1 MRTWC
6 VGGRAAPPR
15 GGGSL
20 AVCLLRPQVRRRRG
34 TQSCSPWHRLL
45 LGARGELL
53 SKTLHTGIPRYR
65 RCRAANRRY
74 CDVLWDGVP
83 IVAPIARSGQSGDL
97 LCCGAGEAD
106 AKSYRKVAA
115 KWCPLGYVPTTDII
129 SALLGFKTLH
139 FPFSLSLSPH
149 SAHPLITPI

>member
-53 SKTLHTGIPRYR
+53 RKDVPERGRWREAAREHMGLIVGREGKGKQGKKTGNIT
-65 RCRAANRRY
+65 
-74 CDVLWDGVP
+74 
-83 IVAPIARSGQSGDL
+83 SG
-97 LCCGAGEAD
+97 
-106 AKSYRKVAA
+106 
-115 KWCPLGYVPTTDII
+115 
-129 SALLGFKTLH
+129 
-139 FPFSLSLSPH
+139 
-149 SAHPLITPI
+149 